1 MAGDGLLARTYHN
14 GEVGS
19 SSMRDIIVRSIFA
32 MSLAVMTVAA
42 SEACAQSSGP
52 LVIDPKAKNQKPAS
66 SGVPVQPQAKPAA
79 RPASAPQGGAQAQ
92 PRNERQRTSGSR
104 TDDKTTTGS
113 SQPRSKPVPQFEQP
127 QLGRIPLE
135 TGSFGFSSQ
144 TNMKSDRFPDGTRL
158 PGPEHTRASDPSYF
172 GLSLTVPTHDK
183 MFSPFLR
190 RPD

>member
-1 MAGDGLLARTYHN
+1 MCA
-14 GEVGS
+14 
-19 SSMRDIIVRSIFA
+19 
-32 MSLAVMTVAA
+32 VAA
-42 SEACAQSSGP
+42 SEARAQSSGP
-52 LVIDPKAKNQKPAS
+52 LVIDPKAKNQKPANS
-66 SGVPVQPQAKPAA
+66 AAPAQAKPAA
-79 RPASAPQGGAQAQ
+79 RPVSTPQAGAPAQ
-92 PRNERQRTSGSR
+92 PRNERQRSAGPSR

-113 SQPRSKPVPQFEQP
+113 SQPRGKPVPQFEQP

-144 TNMKSDRFPDGTRL
+144 THMKSDRFPDGSRL

-183 MFSPFLR
+183 MLSPFLR